1 MLTRF
6 NLSFLFIVFCTSLSA
21 QKMDSI
27 KLEKLKAAAE
37 IYDSTGYEAV
47 IDLGGYYYS
56 QHDQKNLRCYL
67 LKEIEHA
74 EHSGDKEKIGG
85 AYFHTVL
92 YHQAFS
98 GKDSVF
104 EVSQVLLDFFE
115 KDTSKLAGRYRI
127 KALIQIGANF
137 YFDYDD
143 NERAYKY
150 YRMAQEEALKMQDRD
165 QYASIAKELS
175 SMYNGQKRYKDAIGI
190 IDTAFLNLERFP
202 RGTIHNLHKINLSYQ
217 KAVALNALADSTVS
231 RQDIFMA
238 YQDKLNYAER
248 NSEKV
253 SVSNVITRM
262 LEGFRDY
269 LPLDTLLVLGEKAI
283 KVEKSGRNSSPNL
296 YLEHSKSLM
305 KAERYQEAKNHLNV
319 GLEQALKRT
328 EWYGPIKDM
337 YDLLTQIYLK
347 EENTKA
353 AESSYTQYK
362 IYQDSFVIDNR
373 KDELEKITTNYEL
386 DKKKTENIVLKK
398 QAETLNSRARF
409 LTIIG
414 ALLLSLLGVVFYF
427 FQKTRSQAKK
437 MEKLNETKNKIFAIL
452 AHDLKGPSLIFNNLA
467 KKLNFLVSKNDTNR
481 LLEMAEY
488 YEESGRKV
496 SRTINNVLNWA
507 IAEKDSFINNPE
519 KIEISPILYETVD
532 DFKFE
537 LEQKNIKIALDVT
550 DDANILFDKNAFQII
565 NRNLVHNAIKFAP
578 LDSTIN
584 IKFDKQTNAIEYI
597 DVGKGFDSTT
607 AERIM
612 QALPVKSSEGTLNE
626 KGTGIG
632 LATCVNLLKQNR
644 SKLEIENMTPIGT
657 KIKLLFH
664 RSSN

>member
-1 MLTRF
+1 
-6 NLSFLFIVFCTSLSA
+6 
-21 QKMDSI
+21 MDSVR
-27 KLEKLKAAAE
+27 LEKLKAEAE

-47 IDLGGYYYS
+47 TDLGEYYYH
-56 QHDQKNLRCYL
+56 QHDQKNLRRYL
-67 LKEIEHA
+67 LKEIDHA
-74 EHSGDKEKIGG
+74 EHSGEKKKIGG

-92 YHQAFS
+92 YHQTFS

-104 EVSQVLLDFFE
+104 EASQVLLDFFE

-127 KALIQIGANF
+127 KALIQIGVNF

-150 YRMAQEEALKMQDRD
+150 YRMAQEEALKMQDKG
-165 QYASIAKELS
+165 QYASITKELS

-202 RGTIHNLHKINLSYQ
+202 SGTIQDIYKINLSYQ
-217 KAVALNALADSTVS
+217 KAVALNALADSTVN

-248 NSEKV
+248 NSQKV

-296 YLEHSKSLM
+296 YLQHSKSLM
-305 KAERYQEAKNHLNV
+305 EVERYQEAKDYLNT
-319 GLEQALKRT
+319 GLEQALNRT

-337 YDLLTQIYLK
+337 YDLLTQIYIK
-347 EENTKA
+347 EGNIEKA
-353 AESSYTQYK
+353 ERSYSQYK
-362 IYQDSFVIDNR
+362 IYQDSFVMDDR

-386 DKKKTENIVLKK
+386 DKKKTENIILKK
-398 QAETLNSRARF
+398 QAETLNSRAQF
-409 LTIIG
+409 LAIIG
-414 ALLLSLLGVVFYF
+414 GLLLSLLGIVFYF

-437 MEKLNETKNKIFAIL
+437 MEKLNETKNKIFTIL

-467 KKLNFLVSKNDTNR
+467 KKLNFLISKNDSNR

-488 YEESGRKV
+488 YEESGRKI
-496 SRTINNVLNWA
+496 SRIINGVLDWA
-507 IAEKDSFINNPE
+507 IAEKDSFISNPE
-519 KIEISPILYETVD
+519 KLEINPILRSIVN

-537 LEQKNIKIALDVT
+537 LEQKNIKVDIDVK
-550 DDANILFDKNAFQII
+550 DNANVVFDKNAFQII
-565 NRNLVHNAIKFAP
+565 NRNLMHNAIKFSP
-578 LDSTIN
+578 IDSTIN
-584 IKFDKQTNAIEYI
+584 IKFDKQFRSLEYI
-597 DVGKGFDSTT
+597 DYGKGFDPEIASK
-607 AERIM
+607 IM
-612 QALPVKSSEGTLNE
+612 QMMPVQSREGTMNE

-632 LATCVNLLKQNR
+632 LVTCVKLLK
-644 SKLEIENMTPIGT
+644 ENQGAMNIKTVTPIGT
-657 KIKLLFH
+657 RVQIQFEV
-664 RSSN
+664 N